1 MLRDAGIREAGHA
14 VRPVDGEQKPGE
26 DRQDEERV
34 EQADVAVG
42 VEEAEPGVE
51 MAHGGSVGREGELVD
66 QDEGALH
73 AGADRP
79 DRHRGACDVDD
90 VLVDADRI
98 QHGLALVLRIEPL
111 PPHLASLALPV
122 HEDLDVGD
130 LAVRRHA
137 DEVGDGP
144 VLADGLLN
152 DGVAVNLAVGFR
164 LEGTE
169 ALFGELPA
177 DPFLDPRFLVGREP
191 ELLGPDILGLGVKEL
206 QGLLLGEVHL
216 DLADLFLGE
225 IALQVGVPDTTAGFG
240 GVGDRSEGN
249 PEGQGGGHHE
259 PQHPFS
265 LRRRAISAATASS
278 SLGLPSTARHWFIFT
293 PIGDQASRSCSTV
306 AAAPVPSRFTSTT
319 YRARS
324 LLTSRCMMPACV
336 ELSTAT
342 QSVSRMPAALLAFR
356 RRSPSSALTA
366 LSHTCSEAHGDVAAG
381 FPPSVMHPASRSTV
395 SSETCF
401 QIMAAGFR

>member
-1 MLRDAGIREAGHA
+1 MLRSVSR
-14 VRPVDGEQKPGE
+14 R
-26 DRQDEERV
+26 RNRV
-34 EQADVAVG
+34 LKWRTAASARLEV
-42 VEEAEPGVE
+42 
-51 MAHGGSVGREGELVD
+51 ELVD

-73 AGADRP
+73 PGADRP
-79 DRHRGACDVDD
+79 DRHRGARDVDD

-111 PPHLASLALPV
+111 RPHLAPLALPV

-137 DEVGDGP
+137 DEVGDQP

-152 DGVAVNLAVGFR
+152 DGVAVDLAVGFR
-164 LEGTE
+164 LEGAE
-169 ALFGELPA
+169 AFFGELPA
-177 DPFLDPRFLVGREP
+177 DPLLDPGLLLGREP
-191 ELLGPDILGLGVKEL
+191 ELLGLDGLGFGEQEL
-206 QGLLLGEVHL
+206 QALLLGQLPL
-216 DLADLFLGE
+216 DLAELFLSQVP
-225 IALQVGVPDTTAGFG
+225 LQVGVPDAAACFSGIN
-240 GVGDRSEGN
+240 DRSEDE
-249 PEGQGGGHHE
+249 PEGQGGGRHK

-278 SLGLPSTARHWFIFT
+278 SFGLPGTARHRFIIT
-293 PIGDQASRSCSTV
+293 PMGDQASRSCSTV

-395 SSETCF
+395 SSETCLP
-401 QIMAAGFR
+401 IMAAAFR